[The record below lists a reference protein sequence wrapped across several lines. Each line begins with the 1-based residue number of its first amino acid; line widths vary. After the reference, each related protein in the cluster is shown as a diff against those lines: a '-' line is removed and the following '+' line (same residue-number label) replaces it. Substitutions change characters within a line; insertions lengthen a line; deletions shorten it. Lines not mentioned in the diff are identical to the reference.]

1 MNPLPNVRNANV
13 MTSYIPKVANNVA
26 NNVTNN
32 AVKFANNAAKVANNA
47 ARNLNTGIGS
57 FANSA
62 VKGINS
68 GLSAVG
74 NVVTNTANTLNSAI
88 GNAASVAL
96 PSEGRSVLA
105 TIGIWFVILLI
116 AAIGIFVFFYNEIM
130 EVMPEGFKE
139 FMRKVRSFFGIQEE
153 PTPVKVTTEPAAPA
167 ISASSSMIPIPPPST
182 VITPT
187 TGSGDGISMDSILS
201 IPKDI
206 MASVEKQLPLKKE
219 PEVFTVKEN
228 RYTYD
233 DAEPLCKAMGAELA
247 TYEQVKE
254 AWDNGADWC
263 NYGWV
268 QGQMAIYPTQPETYE
283 KLQKGTKAQR
293 TSCGKPGVNGG
304 FFDNPA
310 LKFGVTC
317 YGVKPPQKNHDATLL
332 PSGEAN
338 PYDPDALEFDKK
350 VAEFQAMSENIG
362 ILPFKAGDWTGAD

>member
-13 MTSYIPKVANNVA
+13 MTSYIPKMANNVA
-26 NNVTNN
+26 NN
-32 AVKFANNAAKVANNA
+32 AVKFANNASRVTNNA

-62 VKGINS
+62 VKGFNT

-74 NVVTNTANTLNSAI
+74 NVVSNTANTLNSAI
-88 GNAASVAL
+88 GNAASLAV
-96 PSEGRSVLA
+96 PSEGRSMLA
-105 TIGIWFVILLI
+105 TIGIWLVILLI
-116 AAIGIFVFFYNEIM
+116 AAIGIFAFFYNEIM
-130 EVMPEGFKE
+130 EMMPDGFKE
-139 FMRKVRSFFGIQEE
+139 FMGKVRAFFGIEEE
-153 PTPVKVTTEPAAPA
+153 PVPVKAVSASAV
-167 ISASSSMIPIPPPST
+167 SASSIIPILPPTP
-182 VITPT
+182 IMPT

-201 IPKDI
+201 IPRDI
-206 MASVEKQLPLKKE
+206 MSSVEKQLPLKKD

-304 FFDNPA
+304 YFDNPA

-350 VAEFQAMSENIG
+350 VSEFQAMSENIG

>member
-13 MTSYIPKVANNVA
+13 MTSYLPKVANNM
-26 NNVTNN
+26 
-32 AVKFANNAAKVANNA
+32 ANNAAKVANNA
-47 ARNLNTGIGS
+47 AKVANNAVRNLNTGFGNV
-57 FANSA
+57 ANNA
-62 VKGINS
+62 VKGLNS
-68 GLSAVG
+68 GFNAAA
-74 NVVTNTANTLNSAI
+74 NVVANTANTLNSAI
-88 GNAASVAL
+88 GNAASLAM
-96 PSEGRSVLA
+96 PSEGRSIFA
-105 TIGIWFVILLI
+105 TIGIWLLILLI
-116 AAIGIFVFFYNEIM
+116 AAVGIFVFFYNEIM
-130 EVMPEGFKE
+130 DIMPDGFKE
-139 FMRKVRSFFGIQEE
+139 FMTKVRTFLGIQEE
-153 PTPVKVTTEPAAPA
+153 PKPVKVEAP
-167 ISASSSMIPIPPPST
+167 SASGSSSIIPIPATPITP
-182 VITPT
+182 ITPT

-206 MASVEKQLPLKKE
+206 MASVEKQLPLKKD
-219 PEVFTVKEN
+219 PEVFTIKEN

-233 DAEPLCKAMGAELA
+233 DAEPLCKAIGAELA

-268 QGQMAIYPTQPETYE
+268 QGQMAVYPTQPETYE

>member
-13 MTSYIPKVANNVA
+13 MTSYLPKMANNVA
-26 NNVTNN
+26 NNAAKIANN
-32 AVKFANNAAKVANNA
+32 AV
-47 ARNLNTGIGS
+47 RNLNTGFGNV
-57 FANSA
+57 ANNA
-62 VKGINS
+62 VKGLNS
-68 GLSAVG
+68 GFNAVG
-74 NVVTNTANTLNSAI
+74 NAVANTANSLNSAI
-88 GNAASVAL
+88 GNAASLAM
-96 PSEGRSVLA
+96 PNEGRSIFA
-105 TIGIWFVILLI
+105 TIGIWLVILLI
-116 AAIGIFVFFYNEIM
+116 VAIGVFVFFYNEIM
-130 EVMPEGFKE
+130 DLMPEGFKE
-139 FMRKVRSFFGIQEE
+139 FMNKVRSFFGIES
-153 PTPVKVTTEPAAPA
+153 TVPVEVKAPSV
-167 ISASSSMIPIPPPST
+167 SASSSIIPIPATP
-182 VITPT
+182 ITPT

-206 MASVEKQLPLKKE
+206 MASVEKQLPLKKD

-228 RYTYD
+228 RYSYD

-247 TYEQVKE
+247 TYEQVKD

-304 FFDNPA
+304 FFDNPD

>member
-13 MTSYIPKVANNVA
+13 LTSYIPKVANNV
-26 NNVTNN
+26 V
-32 AVKFANNAAKVANNA
+32 NNAAKVANNA
-47 ARNLNTGIGS
+47 VRTLNTGFNAVANTTAKNLNTG
-57 FANSA
+57 
-62 VKGINS
+62 
-68 GLSAVG
+68 LTAVG
-74 NVVTNTANTLNSAI
+74 NVVANTANTVNSAFA
-88 GNAASVAL
+88 NVASMAT
-96 PSEGRSVLA
+96 PSEGRSIFA
-105 TIGIWFVILLI
+105 TIGIWLLI
-116 AAIGIFVFFYNEIM
+116 LIIAAVGIFIFFYNEIIDQ
-130 EVMPEGFKE
+130 MPDGFKE
-139 FMRKVRSFFGIQEE
+139 FMTKVRVFFGIEDE
-153 PTPVKVTTEPAAPA
+153 PVKVAPPPVTA
-167 ISASSSMIPIPPPST
+167 SAPSAIPIPSST
-182 VITPT
+182 ITPT

-206 MASVEKQLPLKKE
+206 MSSVEKQLPLKKE
-219 PEVFTVKEN
+219 AEVFTVKEN

-233 DAEPLCKAMGAELA
+233 DAEPLCKALGAELA

-254 AWDNGADWC
+254 AWDKGADWC

-268 QGQMAIYPTQPETYE
+268 QGQMAVYPTQPETYE

-304 FFDNPA
+304 YFDNPA

-338 PYDPDALEFDKK
+338 PYDPDALEFDRK

-362 ILPFKAGDWTGAD
+362 IMPFKAGDWSMD

>member
-1 MNPLPNVRNANV
+1 MNPLPNVRNANL

-26 NNVTNN
+26 NN
-32 AVKFANNAAKVANNA
+32 AARFANNASKVANNA
-47 ARNLNTGIGS
+47 ALNINKGLNS
-57 FANSA
+57 MANSA
-62 VKGINS
+62 AKSLNS

-74 NVVTNTANTLNSAI
+74 NVVANTANTLNTAI
-88 GNAASVAL
+88 GNAASLAV
-96 PSEGRSVLA
+96 PSEGRSMLA
-105 TIGIWFVILLI
+105 TIGIWLVILLI
-116 AAIGIFVFFYNEIM
+116 AAIGVFVFFYNEIM
-130 EVMPEGFKE
+130 EVMPDGFKE
-139 FMRKVRSFFGIQEE
+139 FMNKVRAFFGIE
-153 PTPVKVTTEPAAPA
+153 PEPIPVKVEAP
-167 ISASSSMIPIPPPST
+167 SASMPVSGSSSIIPIPPPST
-182 VITPT
+182 PIMPT
-187 TGSGDGISMDSILS
+187 TGSGDGISMSSILS

-206 MASVEKQLPLKKE
+206 MSSVEKQLPLKKD

-233 DAEPLCKAMGAELA
+233 DAEPLCKALGAELA

-268 QGQMAIYPTQPETYE
+268 KGQMAVYPTQPETYE

-293 TSCGKPGVNGG
+293 TACGKPGVNGG
-304 FFDNPA
+304 YFDNPH

-362 ILPFKAGDWTGAD
+362 ILPFKANDWTGAD

>member
-13 MTSYIPKVANNVA
+13 MTSYLPKMANNVA
-26 NNVTNN
+26 NNAAKIANN
-32 AVKFANNAAKVANNA
+32 AV
-47 ARNLNTGIGS
+47 RNLNTG
-57 FANSA
+57 FNAAANSA
-62 VKGINS
+62 VKNLNS
-68 GLSAVG
+68 GFSAVG
-74 NVVTNTANTLNSAI
+74 NAVANTANSLNSAI
-88 GNAASVAL
+88 GNAASLAM
-96 PSEGRSVLA
+96 PSEGRSMMA
-105 TIGIWFVILLI
+105 TIGIWLVIFLI
-116 AAIGIFVFFYNEIM
+116 AAIGIFAFFYNEIIDL
-130 EVMPEGFKE
+130 MPEGFKE
-139 FMRKVRSFFGIQEE
+139 FMSKVRRFFGIESAVPVE
-153 PTPVKVTTEPAAPA
+153 VKTPS
-167 ISASSSMIPIPPPST
+167 ISASSSIISIPATP
-182 VITPT
+182 ITPT
-187 TGSGDGISMDSILS
+187 TGSGDGISMDSILN

-206 MASVEKQLPLKKE
+206 MASVEKQLPLKKD
-219 PEVFTVKEN
+219 PEVFAIKEN
-228 RYTYD
+228 RYSYD

-247 TYEQVKE
+247 TYEQVKD

-268 QGQMAIYPTQPETYE
+268 KGQMAIYPTQPETYE

-362 ILPFKAGDWTGAD
+362 ILPFKANDWTGAD

>member
-13 MTSYIPKVANNVA
+13 MTSYLPKMANNVA
-26 NNVTNN
+26 NNAAKIANN
-32 AVKFANNAAKVANNA
+32 AV
-47 ARNLNTGIGS
+47 RNLNTGFGNV
-57 FANSA
+57 ANNA
-62 VKGINS
+62 VKGLNS
-68 GLSAVG
+68 GFSAVG
-74 NVVTNTANTLNSAI
+74 NAVANTANSLNSAI
-88 GNAASVAL
+88 GNAASLAM
-96 PSEGRSVLA
+96 PNEGRSILA
-105 TIGIWFVILLI
+105 TIGIWLLILLI
-116 AAIGIFVFFYNEIM
+116 VAIGVFVFFYNEIM
-130 EVMPEGFKE
+130 DLMPEEFKGF
-139 FMRKVRSFFGIQEE
+139 MNKVRSFFGIES
-153 PTPVKVTTEPAAPA
+153 TVPVEVKAPSV
-167 ISASSSMIPIPPPST
+167 SASSSIIPIPATP
-182 VITPT
+182 ITPT

-206 MASVEKQLPLKKE
+206 MASVEKQLPLKKD

-228 RYTYD
+228 RYSYD

-247 TYEQVKE
+247 TYEQVKD

-304 FFDNPA
+304 FFDNPD